1 VKAGALRNS
10 ICPCTP
16 LVYKVNRKQDNV
28 TGSFAEPGSR
38 QDIEDISPRQLGV
51 LDAWVD
57 ERMMTLIFRSGE
69 IAILK

>member
-1 VKAGALRNS
+1 
-10 ICPCTP
+10 
-16 LVYKVNRKQDNV
+16 VYKVNRKQDNV